1 MTVTAIVDST
11 VLYSDRLKLDK
22 ASARAKF
29 AEATNNPALADDLRV
44 VRELILEHLAGPV
57 HDTKASDQEADP
69 ETVAQALNLLD
80 RPDILD
86 QVAATVRE
94 LGYSASSST
103 GHLPVIIYLALVSRL
118 LDRPINIVV
127 SGPSAAGKSYLIT
140 TTARLIP
147 DDAIYALSG
156 MSERLLAYTDAD
168 LRYRMLFVGE
178 ASALHREGIGASML
192 RTIAW
197 EGKLVYETIEKT
209 ADGLKPRRIEKPGP
223 TGFITTTTGT
233 IEREL
238 NTRVLE
244 ISVPDTPAATRII
257 LQATAERA
265 NGHAPDEPDLTV
277 WHAAQRWLEHD
288 GLRTVTIPF
297 ANRLANLVPDNQV
310 RWRRDFTQLLTLI
323 QAHALLYQRQ
333 RQRSED
339 GRIIAEQR
347 DYEAVYQLVG
357 PIFQAIAA
365 AGVTPEIRQTVD
377 AVSVLTPGVGETVG
391 MARLVQHLKLDRSA
405 VQRRVNRAVVAGYLV
420 NEETRKRQP
429 HKLRTGDP
437 LPEVRPAL
445 PSPKELFA
453 DPSCPTAQVHNDAN
467 DPHSDAKTTCAS
479 TRVQSEPLHKSVPKQ
494 DAWGDATN
502 SGADALGHLC
512 SEDAPRDNTN
522 LESSLCPECRE
533 RTLDTDALRIIGRCT
548 VCMTDEEYERWK
560 PIAYSGDKA

>member
-178 ASALHREGIGASML
+178 ASALHREGIGPSML

-257 LQATAERA
+257 LQATARRA

-288 GLRTVTIPF
+288 GFTHSHDP
-297 ANRLANLVPDNQV
+297 V
-310 RWRRDFTQLLTLI
+310 RKSPRQSRAGQPSSVEAGFYTTPNI
-323 QAHALLYQRQ
+323 HSGRHALLYQRQ

-377 AVSVLTPGVGETVG
+377 AVLSP
-391 MARLVQHLKLDRSA
+391 
-405 VQRRVNRAVVAGYLV
+405 Y
-420 NEETRKRQP
+420 
-429 HKLRTGDP
+429 TG
-437 LPEVRPAL
+437 
-445 PSPKELFA
+445 S
-453 DPSCPTAQVHNDAN
+453 
-467 DPHSDAKTTCAS
+467 
-479 TRVQSEPLHKSVPKQ
+479 
-494 DAWGDATN
+494 W
-502 SGADALGHLC
+502 
-512 SEDAPRDNTN
+512 
-522 LESSLCPECRE
+522 
-533 RTLDTDALRIIGRCT
+533 
-548 VCMTDEEYERWK
+548 
-560 PIAYSGDKA
+560 